1 MDNLIEKYKEEF
13 NNSLDENG
21 DIEIGSFSMPPSVI
35 LETMDEESYK
45 EQLLEFIADK
55 KLNYKE
61 TIYSSFPAP
70 IAYFFERTKNSY
82 ENENHQLQL
91 LRSTWESVIFIL
103 YATVLGEVHKTG
115 FDLRQLRL
123 FTNQRIT
130 NNHRGT
136 LSDKLGWKMEFIQK
150 VLDYDRNDGN
160 NLKSSSLIEDRHIEL
175 LKELNHERNSFSHI
189 AALNPHQAKERY
201 DLLLPKVYD
210 LLFDL
215 SFLENVS
222 IIRYKQNNGAITNI
236 RFNRFDG
243 HSLREVNYDIEF
255 TTEEIGSLSN
265 IFDSGNMLMEFDGD
279 IFCVSPF
286 IHFIQEGGAQKL
298 VICYYKKVNQDTGLW
313 IYEPVAGAET
323 EVELDPASF
332 NYNIND
338 LLIV

>member
-1 MDNLIEKYKEEF
+1 MDSLIERYKEEF
-13 NNSLDENG
+13 NNFLDEEG
-21 DIEIGSFSMPPSVI
+21 EIVIGSFSMPPSVV

-45 EQLLEFIADK
+45 EQLLEFIAER
-55 KLNYKE
+55 KLSFKE
-61 TIYSSFPAP
+61 NIYNNFPAP
-70 IAYFFERTKNSY
+70 IAYFFERTKNSS

-103 YATVLGEVHKTG
+103 YATILGEIHNNS
-115 FDLRQLRL
+115 FDLTPLRL
-123 FTNQRIT
+123 FTNKRVR
-130 NNHRGT
+130 NDRNGT
-136 LSDKLGWKMEFIQK
+136 LSDRLGWKMEFIQR
-150 VLDYDRNDGN
+150 VLEYDKANSN
-160 NLKSSSLIEDRHIEL
+160 TLKCTTYIDDRHIEL
-175 LKELNHERNSFSHI
+175 LKELNQERNSYSHI
-189 AALNPHQAKERY
+189 AALNPSQAKERY

-222 IIRYKQNNGAITNI
+222 IIRYKQNNGALTNI

-243 HSLREVNYDIEF
+243 HSLREVNYDKEF
-255 TTEEIGSLSN
+255 STDELGSLST

-286 IHFIQEGGAQKL
+286 IHFIQEGGSQKL
-298 VICYYKKVNQDTGLW
+298 VICYYKKINQENGLW

-323 EVELDPASF
+323 EVELDSATF

>member
-1 MDNLIEKYKEEF
+1 MDNLIEKYKDEF
-13 NNSLDENG
+13 NSSLDEEG
-21 DIEIGSFSMPPSVI
+21 DIKIGSFSMAPSVI

-55 KLNYKE
+55 KLSFKE
-61 TIYSSFPAP
+61 TIYNSFPAP

-103 YATVLGEVHKTG
+103 YATVLGEVHKCG
-115 FDLRQLRL
+115 FDLSSLRL
-123 FTNQRIT
+123 FNNQKVRNDRT
-130 NNHRGT
+130 GT

-150 VLDYDRNDGN
+150 VLEKDRD
-160 NLKSSSLIEDRHIEL
+160 NLRTLKCTNYIEDRHIEI

-189 AALNPHQAKERY
+189 TALNPSQAKKQY
-201 DLLLPKVYD
+201 DMLLPKVYD

-222 IIRYKQNNGAITNI
+222 IIRYKQNIGALLNI

-243 HSLREVNYDIEF
+243 HSLREVNYDLEF
-255 TTEEIGSLSN
+255 TTEELNSLSS
-265 IFDSGNMLMEFDGD
+265 IFNSRNMLMEFDGE

-286 IHFIQEGGAQKL
+286 IHFIKEGAAQKL
-298 VICYYKKVNQDTGLW
+298 VICYYKKINQETGLW
-313 IYEPVAGAET
+313 IYEPVAGAKT
-323 EVELDPASF
+323 EIELDPLTF